1 MDYSYLDHEKYK
13 DIKLYRIA
21 ENQNGLPFFIIK
33 MDKCAQEIHRHEY
46 VQIVYVWKGRLKHV
60 INNNVFDVFRGD
72 IFVIPPYVPHYFI
85 KDDAEHFELVEFEF
99 SPEYITDRFYTG
111 LKDSGITDFAYL
123 EPFLVVENEVK
134 PRLNLQGRI
143 QLEVENILS
152 EVLREYETREEGFEL
167 LIRALL
173 QKILVLVGRE
183 FRRSLSGSESQALY
197 DRHRDAL
204 QASIDFIGLNY
215 ASDISL
221 EEAARVAMLSQS
233 YYRYLF
239 KQMTQKTFTE
249 YLNDLRISKA
259 TELLRVDRDKKIID
273 ICYEVGYNNVN
284 HFNRIFH
291 QSTGASPTAFR
302 KLFRLKQYNT

>member
-1 MDYSYLDHEKYK
+1 MDYGYLDQKKYN

-21 ENQNGLPFFIIK
+21 ENQNGLPFFIVKTDI
-33 MDKCAQEIHRHEY
+33 CAQEIHRHEY
-46 VQIVYVWKGRLKHV
+46 IQIIYIWKGRLKHV

-85 KDDAEHFELVEFEF
+85 KDDAERFELIEFEF
-99 SPEYITDRFYTG
+99 IPEYISDRFSTG
-111 LKDSGITDFAYL
+111 LQSTGITDFAYV

-134 PRLNLQGRI
+134 PRLNLQGKL
-143 QLEVENILS
+143 QLEVESIIS

-173 QKILVLVGRE
+173 QKLLVLVGRE
-183 FRRSLSGSESQALY
+183 FRRSLTGSESQALY

-204 QASIDFIGLNY
+204 QASIDFIGRSY
-215 ASDISL
+215 ASDIDL

-233 YYRYLF
+233 YYRFLF

-259 TELLRVDRDKKIID
+259 AELLRADMDKKIID

-284 HFNRIFH
+284 HFNRIFR
-291 QSTGASPTAFR
+291 QSTGSSPMAFR
-302 KLFRLKQYNT
+302 KLFRAKQ